1 MAYEPTQGAPRQN
14 QGNRPVSASQDS
26 GYRAGRSSAVQSGY
40 ATQMPTGAE
49 RTQMVGGGNA
59 GPDKSDDSPKKE
71 QSVGKKVLSDVSV
84 AQITASALAAV
95 TAMLFSSQ
103 IGLAGSVIGV
113 AVSAAV
119 TALSS
124 QIYKSF
130 ITASSEKAKKQF
142 NADSDSDHTTVMP
155 GTDASVRPGTTP
167 LNADGTGAKT
177 AAQPQSI
184 YGTDRSKYSASS
196 AKYSHKAAK
205 AHKHAV
211 MGSLDVTK
219 KKWFAIAIMTVV
231 GLLTVFITAHVINT
245 ATSGEGLGTKT
256 APIIRVSDTASSSSA
271 DQMNTSSENQ
281 GNRPSSSSTMIV
293 TRIDSG
299 TTMSESSSSNGNE
312 NANQGGNTVPRS
324 SSNGNGGNA
333 ANNGNAVSSSSNGGT
348 GYSSSSNT
356 TASSSSSAAANKTAS
371 SSSSAVS
378 SSSTAG

>member
-1 MAYEPTQGAPRQN
+1 
-14 QGNRPVSASQDS
+14 
-26 GYRAGRSSAVQSGY
+26 
-40 ATQMPTGAE
+40 MPTGAE
-49 RTQMVGGGNA
+49 RTQMAGGGNA
-59 GPDKSDDSPKKE
+59 GPGKSGNNPKKE

-103 IGLAGSVIGV
+103 IGLAGSAIGV
-113 AVSAAV
+113 AASAAV

-142 NADSDSDHTTVMP
+142 NSDSDSGQTTVMP
-155 GTDASVRPGTTP
+155 GTGASVRPGTTP
-167 LNADGTGAKT
+167 LNADGTGAKS

-184 YGTDRSKYSASS
+184 YGTDRSKYSANS

-205 AHKHAV
+205 SHKHAV

-219 KKWFAIAIMTVV
+219 KKWFAIVIMTVV

-245 ATSGEGLGTKT
+245 ATSGEGLGAKT

-271 DQMNTSSENQ
+271 DQSNASADNQ
-281 GNRPSSSSTMIV
+281 DSRPSSSSTMN
-293 TRIDSG
+293 G
-299 TTMSESSSSNGNE
+299 SSSSNGNTD
-312 NANQGGNTVPRS
+312 ANQGGNAAS
-324 SSNGNGGNA
+324 SSNTNGNGGNT
-333 ANNGNAVSSSSNGGT
+333 ANNGNTASSSSNGGT

-356 TASSSSSAAANKTAS
+356 TASSSSSAAADMTAS
-371 SSSSAVS
+371 SSSNTVS
-378 SSSTAG
+378 SSSTTG

>member
-59 GPDKSDDSPKKE
+59 GPGKSDDSPKKE

-205 AHKHAV
+205 AHKYAV

-281 GNRPSSSSTMIV
+281 DNRPSSSS
-293 TRIDSG
+293 
-299 TTMSESSSSNGNE
+299 TMSESSSSNGNE
-312 NANQGGNTVPRS
+312 NANQGGNTVPS
-324 SSNGNGGNA
+324 SGSNGNGGNA